1 MPIPWLASPKSQ
13 EGVLT
18 MEETKQP
25 PEYKKPDIKDYGD
38 LRELTATQQNR
49 PFTDVPLGQPVAT
62 QFSVPG

>member
-1 MPIPWLASPKSQ
+1 
-13 EGVLT
+13 